1 MLAQLSAGQHPPQI
15 QSHSGSA
22 SHRARGPE
30 AVGFLNLLEAH
41 LTLLAEPTSMLSPGI
56 FSGNIPVDL
65 WTQPEDPQN
74 PEHFGLP
81 VRR

>member
-1 MLAQLSAGQHPPQI
+1 MPAQLSSGQHPHPPPPPPRQI

-22 SHRARGPE
+22 SHRAGGPE

-41 LTLLAEPTSMLSPGI
+41 LTQLAEPTSMLSPGI

-65 WTQPEDPQN
+65 
-74 PEHFGLP
+74 
-81 VRR
+81 